1 MYNSFLKLLAASRE
15 HSYILFSTTL
25 IIFAVPVQTNSVVLH
40 PMEALCTRWGS
51 TCFLLPQPSQITWK
65 NCFVPFRLYS
75 CLLILHR
82 VLPLTCV
89 WPSFLIVIQSLDPV
103 VRTTVKSVI
112 YLAVAN
118 STSMKSAHLLCSWLN
133 CGLFLIWIIQ
143 KDNFWILVLS
153 STFVVVVVVVSPSL
167 LSFVNLKRTFCILS
181 SK

>member
-1 MYNSFLKLLAASRE
+1 MFLYSVFYNSL
-15 HSYILFSTTL
+15 T
-25 IIFAVPVQTNSVVLH
+25 IFAVPVQTNCVLIH
-40 PMEALCTRWGS
+40 PLEALCTRWGS

-65 NCFVPFRLYS
+65 NCSVPFRLYS

-118 STSMKSAHLLCSWLN
+118 STNMKPAHLLCSWLN
-133 CGLFLIWIIQ
+133 CGLFLIGIIQ
-143 KDNFWILVLS
+143 KDNFWIL
-153 STFVVVVVVVSPSL
+153 L
-167 LSFVNLKRTFCILS
+167 LSYTFLLLLFLPVCYHL
-181 SK
+181 